1 MKRFLQIILVVAFIM
16 ALPIGNSAYAEE
28 NNVIYSNDN
37 SVVYQNEDGSKTA
50 LISIPDDVK
59 EGDSILVYSDSSTET
74 YVYIDVAEMVDVPST
89 YSFGYGSN
97 SWSGSVPDGTTKL
110 IPHISTS
117 VYTNIGFTMNITSTG
132 STITSASN
140 PAITGLLV
148 TVSNPT
154 LSINNSIATSSNY
167 ASATMN
173 WYAEL
178 TEGGLVVGSAYC
190 YLQVY
195 MNSYR
200 ELRMEWYA

>member
-1 MKRFLQIILVVAFIM
+1 MKRVLQIILVAAFIM

-132 STITSASN
+132 STITS
-140 PAITGLLV
+140 V
-148 TVSNPT
+148 
-154 LSINNSIATSSNY
+154 
-167 ASATMN
+167 
-173 WYAEL
+173 
-178 TEGGLVVGSAYC
+178 
-190 YLQVY
+190 
-195 MNSYR
+195 
-200 ELRMEWYA
+200 

>member
-1 MKRFLQIILVVAFIM
+1 MKRFLQIILVAAFIM

-97 SWSGSVPDGTTKL
+97 S
-110 IPHISTS
+110 
-117 VYTNIGFTMNITSTG
+117 
-132 STITSASN
+132 
-140 PAITGLLV
+140 
-148 TVSNPT
+148 
-154 LSINNSIATSSNY
+154 
-167 ASATMN
+167 
-173 WYAEL
+173 
-178 TEGGLVVGSAYC
+178 
-190 YLQVY
+190 
-195 MNSYR
+195 
-200 ELRMEWYA
+200 